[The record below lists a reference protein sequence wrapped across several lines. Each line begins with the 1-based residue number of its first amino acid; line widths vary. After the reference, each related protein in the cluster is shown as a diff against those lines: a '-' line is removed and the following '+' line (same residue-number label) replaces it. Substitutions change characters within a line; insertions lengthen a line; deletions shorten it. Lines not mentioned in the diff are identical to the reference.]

1 MYLYSRSV
9 DEKVVGSIQKGLCVL
24 LGIGT
29 DDTDKDVDYMVNKI
43 LNVRVF
49 DDSGVMWKK
58 GVKDAGLEL
67 LCGMQS
73 ASFIWAYNSSNWS
86 DLFIS

>member
-1 MYLYSRSV
+1 M
-9 DEKVVGSIQKGLCVL
+9 DDKVVGSIGKGVCVL

-49 DDSGVMWKK
+49 DENGMMWKK

-67 LCGMQS
+67 LCGKMFCFLS
-73 ASFIWAYNSSNWS
+73 KYVL
-86 DLFIS
+86 D

>member
-1 MYLYSRSV
+1 MSLLGNFVAHMSSQPV

-49 DDSGVMWKK
+49 DDNGIMWKK
-58 GVKDAGLEL
+58 GVRDAGLEL
-67 LCGMQS
+67 LCGM
-73 ASFIWAYNSSNWS
+73 
-86 DLFIS
+86 DLLS

>member
-1 MYLYSRSV
+1 MSNTIIV
-9 DEKVVGSIQKGLCVL
+9 DNKVVGSINKGLCVL

-49 DDSGVMWKK
+49 DDNGAMWKK
-58 GVKDAGLEL
+58 GVKDAGLEV
-67 LCGMQS
+67 LCGMILLS
-73 ASFIWAYNSSNWS
+73 V
-86 DLFIS
+86 

>member
-1 MYLYSRSV
+1 M
-9 DEKVVGSIQKGLCVL
+9 DDKVVGSIGKGVCVL

-49 DDSGVMWKK
+49 DENGMMWKK
-58 GVKDAGLEL
+58 SVKDAGLEL
-67 LCGMQS
+67 LCGKMFCFLS
-73 ASFIWAYNSSNWS
+73 KYVL
-86 DLFIS
+86 D